1 MPLVGGSSGNP
12 KIVLDAYVD
21 TSGVPAKIAELNQ
34 RLDSMTVKL
43 RAQGEAAEQA
53 ARRGT
58 MSWTDFRSMYSTVL
72 DVVRVGQQ
80 VWEEVGQKFVDNAIA
95 VGNMARALGTT
106 TEEASR
112 LKEVADD
119 VGISV
124 SALTTSFKLAQKDGF
139 QPSIDGLA
147 QMSDE
152 YLALAPGVERTQFL
166 LDRFGR
172 SGEEM
177 GKLLDKGSQ
186 AIREN
191 VAAIEKSLLV
201 TEKAYEQARQ
211 YQVSVDSLN
220 DSWDAFTYQVAPP
233 LISAATAVLNSI
245 RDSNRASEIATE
257 QGKNYNT
264 ITITERNELI
274 RLAAAEREAS
284 DANIIAA
291 RESENASGAFETEAE
306 AASRLADEAKA
317 AADALAE
324 TTKENQGLLS
334 LIGTIQG
341 EMDSYNEKLGEA
353 IEKYGEGSEEV
364 RKLEEAHSQAM
375 AKIAVDLFIAKL
387 AVDGFTDAEYQAA
400 LQAQLDAGLIDQATV
415 DMATSWNAS
424 ATAAANAVSETER
437 LAESIN
443 AVPTQHTTTF
453 NLITNGAPPN
463 LNIDPSASAAPKGT
477 HKNAHAMGGTFLVP
491 SSYGSEGFRMGNRDT
506 ASGGEMITITPK
518 GESNGSKEIIAA
530 IMAARIDEGKL
541 ARLIHE
547 EALKGTR

>member
-1 MPLVGGSSGNP
+1 MPLVGGSSGSGNP

-43 RAQGEAAEQA
+43 KAQGEAAEQA

-80 VWEEVGQKFVDNAIA
+80 VWEEVGQKFVDNAVA

-119 VGISV
+119 VGISM
-124 SALTTSFKLAQKDGF
+124 SSLTVAIRTAQKDGF
-139 QPSIDGLA
+139 EPTIDGLA
-147 QMSDE
+147 QMSEE
-152 YLALAPGVERTQFL
+152 YLRLAPGVERTQFL
-166 LDRFGR
+166 MDRFGK
-172 SGEEM
+172 SGLEM
-177 GKLLDKGSQ
+177 GKLLDKGSE
-186 AIREN
+186 AIRN
-191 VAAIEKSLLV
+191 NAAAIEESLIV
-201 TEKAYEQARQ
+201 TQEAYEQARQ
-211 YQVSVDSLN
+211 YELAVDSLG
-220 DSWDAFTYQVAPP
+220 DSWDALTYQAAPP
-233 LISAATAVLNSI
+233 LVSALTNIVNHYRDVNASLKENGYWYTVLHQFGLDDI
-245 RDSNRASEIATE
+245 ADKREQADASLLVAE
-257 QGKNYNT
+257 
-264 ITITERNELI
+264 
-274 RLAAAEREAS
+274 AANEAS
-284 DANIIAA
+284 
-291 RESENASGAFETEAE
+291 SAFETEAE
-306 AASRLADEAKA
+306 AAARLADEAKA

-341 EMDSYNEKLGEA
+341 EMDSYNEKLGDA

-424 ATAAANAVSETER
+424 AAAAANAVTEAER

-443 AVPTQHTTTF
+443 AVPTEHTTTF

-463 LNIDPSASAAPKGT
+463 LNIDPSASTAPKGT
-477 HKNAHAMGGTFLVP
+477 HKTPHAMGGTFMVP
-491 SSYGSEGFRMGNRDT
+491 SSYGNEGFRMGDRDT
-506 ASGGEMITITPK
+506 ASGRELITITPI

-530 IMAARIDEGKL
+530 LWATRTDESKL
-541 ARLIHE
+541 ARMIRE
-547 EALKGTR
+547 EILKGTR